1 MAGLRSRSNELDDWS
16 PHYRLAQL
24 PFEPIQRR
32 FKGRSLRSSRFK
44 EVLVPMAPKTL
55 LTVVATL
62 LLLLAVSP
70 AHAFRCGT
78 RIITRGDHADKILR
92 FCGEPVSVQTRI
104 SQRSY
109 VSDFGR
115 VFPGVVEEIVIE
127 EWTYNLGPH
136 QLIRVV
142 RLENGFVADIKHLG
156 YGY

>member
-1 MAGLRSRSNELDDWS
+1 MT
-16 PHYRLAQL
+16 
-24 PFEPIQRR
+24 
-32 FKGRSLRSSRFK
+32 
-44 EVLVPMAPKTL
+44 PKKL
-55 LTVVATL
+55 LTVIATL
-62 LLLLAVSP
+62 LLMLAVSP

-92 FCGEPVSVQTRI
+92 FCGEPASVQTRI

-109 VSDFGR
+109 VSKLGR
-115 VFPGVVEEIVIE
+115 VYPGVVEEVVIE
-127 EWTYNLGPH
+127 EWTYNMGPH

>member
-1 MAGLRSRSNELDDWS
+1 
-16 PHYRLAQL
+16 
-24 PFEPIQRR
+24 
-32 FKGRSLRSSRFK
+32 
-44 EVLVPMAPKTL
+44 MAPKTL
-55 LTVVATL
+55 LTAIATV

-92 FCGEPVSVQTRI
+92 FCGEPASVQTRVT
-104 SQRSY
+104 QRSY

-115 VFPGVVEEIVIE
+115 VFPGIVEEIVIE

-142 RLENGFVADIKHLG
+142 RLENGVVAEIKHLG

>member
-1 MAGLRSRSNELDDWS
+1 
-16 PHYRLAQL
+16 
-24 PFEPIQRR
+24 
-32 FKGRSLRSSRFK
+32 
-44 EVLVPMAPKTL
+44 MAPRTL

-92 FCGEPVSVQTRI
+92 FCGEPASVQTRL

-109 VSDFGR
+109 VSHWGR
-115 VFPGVVEEIVIE
+115 AYPELIEEVVIE

-136 QLIRVV
+136 QLVRVV
-142 RLENGFVADIKHLG
+142 RLENGYVADITHLG

>member
-1 MAGLRSRSNELDDWS
+1 
-16 PHYRLAQL
+16 
-24 PFEPIQRR
+24 
-32 FKGRSLRSSRFK
+32 
-44 EVLVPMAPKTL
+44 MAPKTL
-55 LTVVATL
+55 LTVIVTS

-70 AHAFRCGT
+70 AYAFRCGT

-92 FCGEPVSVQTRI
+92 FCGEPASIQTRI

-109 VSDFGR
+109 VSQVGR
-115 VFPGVVEEIVIE
+115 VYPGVVEEVVIE

-136 QLIRVV
+136 SLIRVV

>member
-1 MAGLRSRSNELDDWS
+1 
-16 PHYRLAQL
+16 
-24 PFEPIQRR
+24 
-32 FKGRSLRSSRFK
+32 
-44 EVLVPMAPKTL
+44 MAPKTL
-55 LTVVATL
+55 LTAVATL
-62 LLLLAVSP
+62 LLLLAVTP

-92 FCGEPVSVQTRI
+92 FCGEPASVQTRI

-115 VFPGVVEEIVIE
+115 VLAGVVEEVVIQ
-127 EWTYNLGPH
+127 EWTYNLGPR